1 MVPGQVFLKQIQIK
15 LSLHQMWK
23 PSVWDLTL
31 LFFQVR
37 KLMDESDSQLVKMRG
52 FGIVVRVGCL
62 PKVSVFN
69 EMGIRF

>member
-1 MVPGQVFLKQIQIK
+1 
-15 LSLHQMWK
+15 MWK